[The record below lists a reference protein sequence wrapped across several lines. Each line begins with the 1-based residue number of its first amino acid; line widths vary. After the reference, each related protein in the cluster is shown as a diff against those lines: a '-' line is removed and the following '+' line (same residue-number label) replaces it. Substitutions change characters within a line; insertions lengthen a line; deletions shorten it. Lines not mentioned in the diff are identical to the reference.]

1 MNTSKVN
8 ELKEML
14 TKAMELAN
22 ELKNEATAEAS
33 KHDKDSDDDKE
44 FFAFMRNNTR
54 AEQFESIA
62 SGIGNEIHAMKF
74 IK

>member
-54 AEQFESIA
+54 AEQF
-62 SGIGNEIHAMKF
+62 
-74 IK
+74 

>member
-1 MNTSKVN
+1 MDTLKMN

-14 TKAMELAN
+14 SKAMELAT
-22 ELKNEATAEAS
+22 ELKNEAAAEAS
-33 KHDKDSDDDKE
+33 RHYKNVEDTNE

-54 AEQFESIA
+54 SEKFDSIA
-62 SGIGNEIHAMKF
+62 SAIGNQIYVMKG

>member
-1 MNTSKVN
+1 MNTIKVN
-8 ELKEML
+8 KLKEML
-14 TKAMELAN
+14 AKAMGLAT
-22 ELKNEATAEAS
+22 ELKNEAAAEAS

-54 AEQFESIA
+54 SEQFDSIA
-62 SGIGNEIHAMKF
+62 SVIGNQIYTMKN

>member
-1 MNTSKVN
+1 MNTSKMN

-14 TKAMELAN
+14 TKAMELAT

-33 KHDKDSDDDKE
+33 KHYKDSDDDKE

-54 AEQFESIA
+54 SEQFDSIA
-62 SGIGNEIHAMKF
+62 SGIGNEIHAMKY

>member
-1 MNTSKVN
+1 MEISKMN

-14 TKAMELAN
+14 TKAMELAT
-22 ELKNEATAEAS
+22 ELKNDAATEAS

-54 AEQFESIA
+54 FNQFESIV
-62 SGIGNEIHAMKF
+62 SVIGNQIYAMKD

>member
-8 ELKEML
+8 ELKQMM

>member
-1 MNTSKVN
+1 MNTTKVN

-14 TKAMELAN
+14 TKAMELAV

-33 KHDKDSDDDKE
+33 KHDKDSDKE

-54 AEQFESIA
+54 SEQFDSIA
-62 SGIGNEIHAMKF
+62 SGIGNEIHAMKY

>member
-1 MNTSKVN
+1 MNTTKVN

-14 TKAMELAN
+14 TKAMELAV

-33 KHDKDSDDDKE
+33 KHSEGSDDVKE

-54 AEQFESIA
+54 SEQFDSIA
-62 SGIGNEIHAMKF
+62 SGIGNEIHAMKY